1 MQEKCKAVLDKVKS
15 VLDDDDSYNELIS
28 DIESDERI
36 QKTLDEYLLNRD
48 VYERSKSLL
57 DDMSFSK
64 QIQGIDDDV
73 LSGKNQKHN
82 HQQEPLGKLLLENLN
97 DLKSQTFDNIKEEIL
112 EERRKENIFKLLIKA
127 GIDQYLDIKN
137 KDELLKAYEDML
149 RISFRGFYIV
159 HKRDVDEVSIN
170 NYNEEWIRCWDSN
183 MDIQITMDY
192 FAVITYI
199 TDYYMKDDTG
209 TMEYIQK
216 AIKST
221 ENDDLRKRL
230 KIVKNTFLTHRQ
242 MGETESY

>member
-1 MQEKCKAVLDKVKS
+1 M
-15 VLDDDDSYNELIS
+15 
-28 DIESDERI
+28 
-36 QKTLDEYLLNRD
+36 
-48 VYERSKSLL
+48 
-57 DDMSFSK
+57 
-64 QIQGIDDDV
+64 
-73 LSGKNQKHN
+73 
-82 HQQEPLGKLLLENLN
+82 ENLN